1 MAGGV
6 YGDFVS
12 FAIRRVV
19 PLHQRGEAG
28 PKMGEM
34 PEELILSTRGMSTAE
49 RRKVFLLIV

>member
-6 YGDFVS
+6 YGDFMS

-19 PLHQRGEAG
+19 PLHQWGEAG

-34 PEELILSTRGMSTAE
+34 PEELILSTRGRSTAE
-49 RRKVFLLIV
+49 RRKVSLLIV